1 MTINF
6 AWVDAGET
14 TFGPEHEVEDE
25 QVFRL
30 RVAQEEGDFARAEVE
45 VANPRVGLLGVGRQR
60 WAWISYDGG
69 GSDGAEALFFGR
81 LLGLPSRLDDE
92 TLLLEFVA
100 RPADFDAQK
109 AALADTLRVFP
120 WWDPVWVAEGAR
132 EDPDEV
138 LVARNALW
146 HVDRVT
152 HAVTI
157 SDFNTGEDGTIDLA
171 GGFFHDSLRVAPLQ
185 PPARRIR
192 VEAEVTW
199 DQAGGGQVDLRASLL
214 AAFAAAGSNVAHHIT
229 SYTGEGLESD
239 WPNPGAVVGAGWR
252 VRESELERGDGKW
265 IDQIFQSVI
274 ASVNGLEFPI
284 WSFIPTFTLDFEA
297 SRSRAEK
304 IVFTLE
310 ADTQEMLTQAG
321 EAEVLLLAVS
331 SFEAGEPVDP
341 LDSASFSVPI
351 GDRRRNSFFLTD
363 RGKQSL
369 EHLIARARA
378 QLLARA
384 RAVEIRVD
392 TLWESAL
399 AITCRHNV
407 RVADPRLPGGEA
419 TGKVAAY
426 ALTIDGDSGTIGA
439 EVTIGATVGR
449 GNSVSVVAGDP
460 LYVADGYVE
469 DGYQARENQIIVPIA
484 GEVGY
489 TSYDAQVPP
498 NDGLADDGVDLL
510 RMTPARSILTLQV
523 FDGQAAQEAILAAQR
538 FGSLAVAADALN
550 DAFTEVDLSLVPL
563 DTGPFEHEIQVT
575 VTDLMVP
582 KTIDLEAVEST

>member
-1 MTINF
+1 M
-6 AWVDAGET
+6 
-14 TFGPEHEVEDE
+14 
-25 QVFRL
+25 
-30 RVAQEEGDFARAEVE
+30 
-45 VANPRVGLLGVGRQR
+45 
-60 WAWISYDGG
+60 
-69 GSDGAEALFFGR
+69 
-81 LLGLPSRLDDE
+81 
-92 TLLLEFVA
+92 
-100 RPADFDAQK
+100 
-109 AALADTLRVFP
+109 
-120 WWDPVWVAEGAR
+120 
-132 EDPDEV
+132 
-138 LVARNALW
+138 
-146 HVDRVT
+146 
-152 HAVTI
+152 
-157 SDFNTGEDGTIDLA
+157 
-171 GGFFHDSLRVAPLQ
+171 SL
-185 PPARRIR
+185 
-192 VEAEVTW
+192 
-199 DQAGGGQVDLRASLL
+199 
-214 AAFAAAGSNVAHHIT
+214 
-229 SYTGEGLESD
+229 
-239 WPNPGAVVGAGWR
+239 
-252 VRESELERGDGKW
+252 
-265 IDQIFQSVI
+265 
-274 ASVNGLEFPI
+274 
-284 WSFIPTFTLDFEA
+284 
-297 SRSRAEK
+297 
-304 IVFTLE
+304 
-310 ADTQEMLTQAG
+310 
-321 EAEVLLLAVS
+321 
-331 SFEAGEPVDP
+331 
-341 LDSASFSVPI
+341 
-351 GDRRRNSFFLTD
+351 
-363 RGKQSL
+363 
-369 EHLIARARA
+369 RA
-378 QLLARA
+378 QLRARA